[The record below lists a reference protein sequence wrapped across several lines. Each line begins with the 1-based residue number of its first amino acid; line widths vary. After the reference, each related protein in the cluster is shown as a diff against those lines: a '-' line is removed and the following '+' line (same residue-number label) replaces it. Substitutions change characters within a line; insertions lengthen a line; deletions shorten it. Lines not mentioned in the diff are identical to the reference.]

1 MGVIEVKNIKIYT
14 NHGCLEEEAKIGSE
28 YRVDIKVN
36 ADLSK
41 SSKTD
46 DLLDT
51 VDYVHLN
58 KIAFEEM
65 AIRSKLLEEVAQRM
79 LTRIFA
85 EIPMVKKAKVSVA
98 KINPPIGGN
107 VAEVAIV
114 LTKKRKKYLYN

>member
-65 AIRSKLLEEVAQRM
+65 AIRYKLLE
-79 LTRIFA
+79 
-85 EIPMVKKAKVSVA
+85 
-98 KINPPIGGN
+98 
-107 VAEVAIV
+107 
-114 LTKKRKKYLYN
+114 